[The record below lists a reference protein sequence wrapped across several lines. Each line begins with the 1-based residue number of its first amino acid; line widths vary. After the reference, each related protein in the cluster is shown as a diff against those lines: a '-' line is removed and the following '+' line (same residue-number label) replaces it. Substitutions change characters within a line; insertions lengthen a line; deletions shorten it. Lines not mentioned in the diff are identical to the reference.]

1 MKLLHIYCFLLLI
14 CSSSIIFQTCNS
26 HGIMTFPTPRS
37 GIGRDPNNP
46 SSIIKLQ
53 PIQTYRN
60 NDGQNGISLVC
71 GGAPNADPGKSTVPP
86 ENAFRPGAS
95 FNVIWDV
102 PIPHPNPPGVKIS
115 VSYSDL
121 DSFGQNILVPEG
133 FEAGTGTNVKKA
145 VTLPAGKQGNA
156 VLKWQWCSTT
166 DGGCYVTCADIK
178 IDPSAPVSTINS
190 GSNNNN
196 NAVQATIDDGGGDGA
211 GLTIFIVFLIIIII
225 VGLGYVGFRYWSKL
239 EREKFE
245 ANIRGSMYLIYIY
258 IPVFS
263 LPPLV
268 TLPNE

>member
-60 NDGQNGISLVC
+60 NDGQKGISLVC

-121 DSFGQNILVPEG
+121 DSFGQNILVLLVFYIHVG
-133 FEAGTGTNVKKA
+133 
-145 VTLPAGKQGNA
+145 
-156 VLKWQWCSTT
+156 
-166 DGGCYVTCADIK
+166 IK
-178 IDPSAPVSTINS
+178 ILLD
-190 GSNNNN
+190 
-196 NAVQATIDDGGGDGA
+196 
-211 GLTIFIVFLIIIII
+211 LTI
-225 VGLGYVGFRYWSKL
+225 
-239 EREKFE
+239 
-245 ANIRGSMYLIYIY
+245 YL
-258 IPVFS
+258 
-263 LPPLV
+263 
-268 TLPNE
+268 